1 MGRARSSLSG
11 PCGRHLLV
19 VFLLVSSS
27 STASSQNASPIR
39 GTSRHE
45 DNRTVSGN
53 PTPDVLQDEVKN
65 LSEG

>member
-27 STASSQNASPIR
+27 STASSHNWRNGQT
-39 GTSRHE
+39 GGQK
-45 DNRTVSGN
+45 D
-53 PTPDVLQDEVKN
+53 
-65 LSEG
+65 SERKSDPRSSFSMR